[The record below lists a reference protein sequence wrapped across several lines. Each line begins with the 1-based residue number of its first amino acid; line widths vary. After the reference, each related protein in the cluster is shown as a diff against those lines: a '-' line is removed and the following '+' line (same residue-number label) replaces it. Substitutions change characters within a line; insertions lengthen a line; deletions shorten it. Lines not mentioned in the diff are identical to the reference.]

1 MKICTSRGSILNQ
14 WDSFEVKN
22 KWINKT
28 FCDLSKTSGKH
39 GVNRKIRENVWWK
52 ICHLPLMK
60 ICTSRGRYGW
70 RSGSILIGIALLN
83 ASISYMHWHV
93 SNYLHSSR
101 RILFR
106 CVDLGAQF
114 SFQPFLQIIL
124 GMKLKVQ
131 FVFVEMKNSKIMNFW
146 GVRYLMCNI
155 AIFFSFYV
163 TLKKD

>member
-1 MKICTSRGSILNQ
+1 M
-14 WDSFEVKN
+14 
-22 KWINKT
+22 
-28 FCDLSKTSGKH
+28 
-39 GVNRKIRENVWWK
+39 NRKIRENLWWR

-60 ICTSRGRYGW
+60 ICTSRGRHGW

-131 FVFVEMKNSKIMNFW
+131 FVLEFLKSWTFW

-155 AIFFSFYV
+155 TIFFSFYV
-163 TLKKD
+163 TLKRIRLTLQHKSNLKTFKIWCYEMLKSYQLNFLWADKVE